1 MLETLS
7 LKIHKIKMLQAVL
20 FDEKATFR
28 YNIENVYKSQQ
39 ETTGVV
45 TWAPYMDLF
54 DECSFKLAV

>member
-1 MLETLS
+1 
-7 LKIHKIKMLQAVL
+7 MLQAVL

-45 TWAPYMDLF
+45 T
-54 DECSFKLAV
+54 

>member
-1 MLETLS
+1 MLETLP

-45 TWAPYMDLF
+45 T
-54 DECSFKLAV
+54 